1 LELQRQVARN
11 RAVHE
16 ALGDPVTVAGK
27 VAGNAAPA
35 DHDLDDPVRWGVRWG
50 EPGIHR
56 ILPTEGV
63 PSPGPGLPR
72 WVNGAAPVRPLP
84 SWVPLRVRVGWW
96 WLEWRHR
103 FGHAWDALRGR
114 DCDR

>member
-1 LELQRQVARN
+1 MDEKTTKAPRPLRDLASNLELQRQVARN

-16 ALGDPVTVAGK
+16 ALSLGDAGPVFVRHDRPWSGEI
-27 VAGNAAPA
+27 PA
-35 DHDLDDPVRWGVRWG
+35 RGLFI
-50 EPGIHR
+50 EP
-56 ILPTEGV
+56 LPT
-63 PSPGPGLPR
+63 
-72 WVNGAAPVRPLP
+72 
-84 SWVPLRVRVGWW
+84 WVPLRVRVGWW